1 MACAFAVYAIENVGH
16 EIEGEYTARPPIA
29 ARSPQAKA
37 PSAAFYCFATPVWR
51 CHNLSMC
58 GRYRLSRRKQLV
70 EEYFESASEEEDW
83 SPRYNIAPTQPV
95 ATVRQEGSSRIL
107 SMMRWGLVPS
117 WATDIKIGNQLINGR
132 SETVLEKPAFRDS
145 FRTRRCLIPADG
157 FYEWKKSG
165 KQRQPFHFGMKDN
178 SLFAFAGV
186 WDRWKAPAGPMLQS
200 CSILTT
206 APNEL
211 LDGVHDRM
219 PVILPRRHYETWLTA
234 PAAEVE
240 RLAELLVPFDAGLMS
255 RYPVSSLVNK
265 PENDTPECA
274 LEVPEPEA
282 QTHLW

>member
-1 MACAFAVYAIENVGH
+1 
-16 EIEGEYTARPPIA
+16 
-29 ARSPQAKA
+29 
-37 PSAAFYCFATPVWR
+37 
-51 CHNLSMC
+51 MC
-58 GRYRLSRRKQLV
+58 GRYRLSRRKQVV
-70 EEYFESASEEEDW
+70 EEYFESASEESEEADW

-95 ATVRQEGSSRIL
+95 ATVRQAGSSRIL

-165 KQRQPFHFGMKDN
+165 KQRQPFHFGMKDGT
-178 SLFAFAGV
+178 LFAFAGV
-186 WDRWKAPAGPMLQS
+186 WDRWKSPGGPWLQS

-206 APNEL
+206 APNEM

-234 PAAEVE
+234 PAAEVQ
-240 RLAELLVPFDAGLMS
+240 RLAELLVPFDAGFMR

-274 LEVPEPEA
+274 LEVAEPETQA
-282 QTHLW
+282 NLW